1 MVNLFEILQNAQG
14 GQAFDNLSK
23 QFGLSAQQT
32 QAAVEALLPA
42 FSMGLK
48 RQAADP
54 MGLSALFGVMNG
66 GAHRSV
72 FEDAMAAFG
81 QNTASQGNDVLGALF
96 GSKEVSRAIAAQAE
110 AMSGVGAAVLKQMM
124 PVLASLIAGGIAKS
138 ATQPGLQDVFSQMM
152 GAMLGGAAAAPTVQP
167 STVQPNENGG
177 GLLGALL
184 GSILAQGN
192 FQTGAAS
199 PPPPP
204 PPPPPAASNPAD
216 ILGQMFESG
225 LKVQKTQ
232 FDQMQS
238 IFETFLGPKK

>member
-54 MGLSALFGVMNG
+54 MGLTALFGVMNA
-66 GAHRSV
+66 GAHRNV

-81 QNTASQGNDVLGALF
+81 QSTATQGNDVLGALF

-152 GAMLGGAAAAPTVQP
+152 GAMLGGASAASPTVQP
-167 STVQPNENGG
+167 TTVQPNENGG

-192 FQTGAAS
+192 FQTGAAA
-199 PPPPP
+199 PPP

-225 LKVQKTQ
+225 LKVQKSQ